1 MLNGGSTYVFMGV
14 PMCIWD
20 YLSVWYYLCA
30 YGSTKVYM
38 VVPTYVYMVVPTYV
52 YMVVHLCI
60 G

>member
-38 VVPTYVYMVVPTYV
+38 VVPTYVYMVV
-52 YMVVHLCI
+52 HLCI